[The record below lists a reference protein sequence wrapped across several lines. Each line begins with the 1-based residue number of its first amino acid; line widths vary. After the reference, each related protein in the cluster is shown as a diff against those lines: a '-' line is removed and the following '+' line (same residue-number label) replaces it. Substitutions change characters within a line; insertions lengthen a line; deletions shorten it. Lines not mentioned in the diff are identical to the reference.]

1 VNDLDN
7 LITIENE
14 NLANYIMFKLDKL
27 ENKFSEE
34 ELNQIIEVVIDY
46 DEEDESSFLF
56 LEELL
61 KLKNLQSITIRNGFI
76 YNDNYRIFLN
86 LNNLNELVFDNCKFE
101 YADLVALLKL
111 KSLSLINC
119 KINNYSFVN
128 IFENLEKLTIT
139 NGKIEIKKLN
149 KLKHLK
155 YLEISYSNILDENEL
170 DISSLEE
177 LYIDNTNINN
187 FDFIKKLGNLK
198 KVSID
203 EKQYNSNKSLFND
216 LMNNNIL
223 VMDENMVYFGG
234 EDDE

>member
-1 VNDLDN
+1 
-7 LITIENE
+7 
-14 NLANYIMFKLDKL
+14 MFKLDKL

-187 FDFIKKLGNLK
+187 FDFLKKLGNLK